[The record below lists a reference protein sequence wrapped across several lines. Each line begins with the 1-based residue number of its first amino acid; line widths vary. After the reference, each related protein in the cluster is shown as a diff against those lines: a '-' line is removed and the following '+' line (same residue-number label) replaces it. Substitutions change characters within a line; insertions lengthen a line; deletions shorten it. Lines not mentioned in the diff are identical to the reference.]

1 MADVAGVSTF
11 TTTGVQGLAA
21 PVEEPDALDEDRAAE
36 ERAAVQLETDG
47 ATGDPTGNPQTA
59 SAVVQVGDT
68 PSNNQTGPESQT
80 SAATATTATQPQD
93 RVVLSAEA
101 TAATETEPGENTVL
115 ATAENGTGNTNGAN
129 QNGATQALGQIIDI
143 FV

>member
-80 SAATATTATQPQD
+80 SAATATTAT
-93 RVVLSAEA
+93 
-101 TAATETEPGENTVL
+101 
-115 ATAENGTGNTNGAN
+115 
-129 QNGATQALGQIIDI
+129 
-143 FV
+143 